1 MNSDQNLSHSEA
13 NPAPR
18 SANMPHSTTPAQPP
32 TADPRAALNPEAAR
46 AGRDI
51 GPESDLWTG
60 RTHWKHFA
68 GFLIRIFFINV
79 AGGIAMQQAVVRGVF
94 ADSGTAW
101 WMVSGLA
108 AASLLYILL
117 RVGLA
122 ILDERYR
129 LTSQRL
135 FIERGILSQ
144 TVDQLELVRVDDV
157 RISKTFLN
165 RIFGTGTV
173 EVMTTDASD
182 RKISLVGVAGPEDV
196 AEAIRTH
203 VRVSRQRSLYVENI

>member
-1 MNSDQNLSHSEA
+1 MNTDQNPSHGEINSAEQST
-13 NPAPR
+13 NRPRGNAPV
-18 SANMPHSTTPAQPP
+18 PP
-32 TADPRAALNPEAAR
+32 TNADPRTAINPDAVR
-46 AGRDI
+46 TSRDI
-51 GPESDLWTG
+51 SPESDLWTG

-68 GFLIRIFFINV
+68 GFLIRIFLINV
-79 AGGIAMQQAVVRGVF
+79 AVAVAMWQAVVRGVF
-94 ADSGTAW
+94 TDSGTAW
-101 WMVSGLA
+101 WMVTGLA

-117 RVGLA
+117 RIGLA

-157 RISKTFLN
+157 RISKTLLN

-182 RKISLVGVAGPEDV
+182 RKISLVGVAAPEDV

-203 VRVSRQRSLYVENI
+203 VRMSRQRSLYVENI